1 MKVTP
6 EILSSVHNIGPHFR
20 EMRIKRGLSIKEAA
34 RDIVSPQFLSQFE
47 KGKKGISVEN
57 FSRLL
62 ISIGLDWI
70 DWADT
75 YRGDR
80 SESYTYFT
88 FELTEHN
95 DHNYAKSLPKV
106 REAMK
111 HHNLDNPELKELA
124 FNLISLV
131 SQAGSTHFDKKEKLI
146 QQVKLLLER
155 ASFYNTLETDLFNIF
170 IEELPYKLVRSL
182 EIIFLDNY
190 LNNYSLNCIHNF
202 HYSLVSI
209 VKYYRNREYY
219 LEAQRLI
226 DNIRTEHTEFQ
237 HRFVY
242 ETIELE
248 IQEIFLWLQQN
259 KVEAIPKARK
269 IIDFYDNMRA
279 LSSNCERFI
288 LGKHTFIE
296 QFNQY
301 NKTGFDLYGPEI

>member
-47 KGKKGISVEN
+47 KGQKGISVEN

-62 ISIGLDWI
+62 ISIGLDWQ
-70 DWADT
+70 DWAET

-80 SESYTYFT
+80 VDAYSYFS
-88 FELTEHN
+88 FELTEQN
-95 DHNYAKSLPKV
+95 DNNYAKALPKV

-111 HHNLDNPELKELA
+111 YHNLDNPELKELA
-124 FNLISLV
+124 FNMIALI
-131 SQAGSTHFDKKEKLI
+131 SQAGNSHFEKKDKLI
-146 QQVKLLLER
+146 QQVKLILER

-170 IEELPYKLVRSL
+170 VEEFPYKLVKSL
-182 EIIFLDNY
+182 ETSFLDNY
-190 LNNYSLNCIHNF
+190 LNDYNMNSLHIF

-226 DNIRTEHTEFQ
+226 DSIRTEHTEIQ

-242 ETIELE
+242 EIIELE
-248 IQEIFLWLQQN
+248 IQEILLWLQQN

-269 IIDFYDNMRA
+269 IIDFYDNMRM
-279 LSSNCERFI
+279 LSPGNERFI
-288 LGKHTFIE
+288 LGKHNFIE

-301 NKTGFDLYGPEI
+301 NKTGIDLYGSEI